1 MAKQLKNLKQYNVR
15 IRPALIAELD
25 EMALRYGA
33 ESGNKVA
40 AEVIEQY
47 LPFWIA
53 AEAVRK
59 ETLEQQHAHV
69 APAHTSDDT
78 GPVLRFEKPAKKPKL
93 RSKRNKLSS

>member
-25 EMALRYGA
+25 EIALRYGA

-40 AEVIEQY
+40 GEVIEQY

-53 AEAVRK
+53 AETVRQ
-59 ETLEQQHAHV
+59 ETLAQQRAHV
-69 APAHTSDDT
+69 APAHAPDDS
-78 GPVLRFEKPAKKPKL
+78 GPVLKFEKPAKKPKL
-93 RSKRNKLSS
+93 RSKRTKLSG

>member
-25 EMALRYGA
+25 ELALRYGA

-40 AEVIEQY
+40 GEVIEQY

-53 AEAVRK
+53 AETVRQQ
-59 ETLEQQHAHV
+59 TLEQQRASV
-69 APAHTSDDT
+69 TAAHTPDAT
-78 GPVLRFEKPAKKPKL
+78 APVLRFEKPAKKPKL
-93 RSKRNKLSS
+93 RSKRTKLSS